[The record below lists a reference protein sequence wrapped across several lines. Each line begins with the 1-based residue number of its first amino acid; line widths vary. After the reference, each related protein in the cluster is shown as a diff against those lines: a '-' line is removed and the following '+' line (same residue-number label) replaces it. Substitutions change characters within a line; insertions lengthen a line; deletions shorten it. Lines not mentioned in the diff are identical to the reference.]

1 MNSKEDMSGGYK
13 GDNGYI
19 QYNDGLIYG
28 GSSQTK
34 LNKNF
39 RGWGF
44 SYF

>member
-1 MNSKEDMSGGYK
+1 MNSKEDMTGGYIK
-13 GDNGYI
+13 K
-19 QYNDGLIYG
+19 YNDGLIYG

>member
-1 MNSKEDMSGGYK
+1 MNSKEDMMGGSK
-13 GDNGYI
+13 YI
-19 QYNDGLIYG
+19 EKYNDGLIYG
-28 GSSQTK
+28 GSSHTK

>member
-1 MNSKEDMSGGYK
+1 MNSKEDMTGGYK
-13 GDNGYI
+13 GGET
-19 QYNDGLIYG
+19 YNDGLIYG